1 MAIILAIAGWL
12 IALWLQNKNT
22 KQQLKTE
29 IKYDIYK
36 QFVVLHKENQDV
48 LANLMANTNPPF
60 IFMESSMIPFE
71 LKLKKEYKGEWIQ
84 SGEMECVFEGE
95 KKWSSFINDLNKSYF
110 DFSDKNIAISYLLED
125 WMAPIKKLYLAKE
138 KLVTETE
145 KIKKQIFKNISALQ
159 MYSTD
164 NGYDWRKWDRIKIE
178 EITKNINNDAFNM
191 SCYLHDLMV
200 LVHNELLFKY
210 FKYSRPVRKTLD
222 EKYKVLTKNGFVV
235 RLETDKERID
245 EYNKIIEKNA
255 KHETKK

>member
-95 KKWSSFINDLNKSYF
+95 KK
-110 DFSDKNIAISYLLED
+110 
-125 WMAPIKKLYLAKE
+125 
-138 KLVTETE
+138 
-145 KIKKQIFKNISALQ
+145 
-159 MYSTD
+159 
-164 NGYDWRKWDRIKIE
+164 
-178 EITKNINNDAFNM
+178 
-191 SCYLHDLMV
+191 
-200 LVHNELLFKY
+200 
-210 FKYSRPVRKTLD
+210 
-222 EKYKVLTKNGFVV
+222 
-235 RLETDKERID
+235 
-245 EYNKIIEKNA
+245 
-255 KHETKK
+255 